1 MSKFMTM
8 LMLIGILLGISS
20 GAFAEEVPFTLED
33 RDRLIRMETTI
44 KEFREAVD
52 KRFESMDKRF
62 ESMDRRFESIDK
74 RFESIDKWFDQ
85 LINIFIG
92 IIAAFAGIVAVTI
105 GFAIWD
111 RRTALRPAIERTDD
125 LRIREEKLE
134 RAVKEYAR
142 GEPKLQEILK
152 SLGLW

>member
-44 KEFREAVD
+44 KEFKEAVD
-52 KRFESMDKRF
+52 RRFESMDK
-62 ESMDRRFESIDK
+62 RFESIDK
-74 RFESIDKWFDQ
+74 RFESIDKRFGQ

-111 RRTALRPAIERTDD
+111 RRTALRPAIERTDE
-125 LRIREEKLE
+125 LRVREEKLE

>member
-44 KEFREAVD
+44 KEFKEAVD
-52 KRFESMDKRF
+52 RRFESMDK
-62 ESMDRRFESIDK
+62 RFESIDK
-74 RFESIDKWFDQ
+74 RFESIDKRFGQ

-111 RRTALRPAIERTDD
+111 RRTALRPAIERTDE
-125 LRIREEKLE
+125 LRVREEKLE

-142 GEPKLQEILK
+142 GEPKLHEILT

>member
-1 MSKFMTM
+1 MSKFMTR

-20 GAFAEEVPFTLED
+20 GAFAEEVTFTLED

-44 KEFREAVD
+44 KEFKEAVD

-62 ESMDRRFESIDK
+62 ESMDRRF
-74 RFESIDKWFDQ
+74 DQ

-92 IIAAFAGIVAVTI
+92 MIAAFAGIVAVTI

-111 RRTALRPAIERTDD
+111 RRTALRPAIERSDE
-125 LRIREEKLE
+125 LRMREEKLE

-142 GEPKLQEILK
+142 GEPKLAEIMK
-152 SLGLW
+152 SLGLM